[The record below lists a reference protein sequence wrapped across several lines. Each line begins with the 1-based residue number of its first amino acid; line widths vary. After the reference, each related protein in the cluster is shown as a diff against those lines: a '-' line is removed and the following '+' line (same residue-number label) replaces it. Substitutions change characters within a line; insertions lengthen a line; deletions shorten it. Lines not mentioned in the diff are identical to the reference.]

1 MDLVRDSVLLWADLE
16 ALDLKVT
23 PVSMANRDREANAAI
38 LVLKANGA
46 VKAKLEMT
54 ESEGIRARTELMEP
68 KETLERPAW
77 MECRDCPV
85 RRDDP
90 VRKVKPVKE
99 DCLDLQDLLAHCNW
113 TISIPDRVADPCQGL
128 PGGPKAKREVQATK
142 EIEAP
147 MEKRATWVLKATP
160 ASRDCQ
166 DPKAIL
172 ALWDQLV
179 QLDHQDLLQSFPVL
193 AE

>member
-1 MDLVRDSVLLWADLE
+1 MDLVRDSGLLWADLE

-68 KETLERPAW
+68 KEMLERPAW

-113 TISIPDRVADPCQGL
+113 TISIPDRVVDPYPGL

-142 EIEAP
+142 EIEVP
-147 MEKRATWVLKATP
+147 MEKRATWVLKATL
-160 ASRDCQ
+160 ASLDCQ
-166 DPKAIL
+166 DPKAIS
-172 ALWDQLV
+172 ALWAQLV
-179 QLDHQDLLQSFPVL
+179 QLDHRDLLQSFPVL